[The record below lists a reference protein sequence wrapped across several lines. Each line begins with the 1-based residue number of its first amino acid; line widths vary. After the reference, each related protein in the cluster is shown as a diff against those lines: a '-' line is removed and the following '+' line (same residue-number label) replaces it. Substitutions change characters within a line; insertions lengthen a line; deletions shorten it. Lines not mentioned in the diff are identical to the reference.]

1 MMGLSLPILVMLPVY
16 LFIFAVVV
24 YLIYL
29 LIMALRKAGLLIQV
43 HLIFLLLQNSL
54 GQLQKTY

>member
-43 HLIFLLLQNSL
+43 HLIFLPLQNSL

>member
-1 MMGLSLPILVMLPVY
+1 MMGLSLSILVMLPVY
-16 LFIFAVVV
+16 IFILAVAV

-43 HLIFLLLQNSL
+43 HLIFLHLQNSL